1 MKRGDCVTLK
11 GFTQQP
17 IKGGFMEKLLEKL
30 EAMAT
35 KVMDSVNEK
44 PIKTVFISL
53 LVIWLVG
60 KIIHSLRGI
69 K

>member
-1 MKRGDCVTLK
+1 
-11 GFTQQP
+11 
-17 IKGGFMEKLLEKL
+17 MEKLLEKL

-44 PIKTVFISL
+44 PIKTVFLSL

-60 KIIHSLRGI
+60 KIIHSLRGL